1 MPLTCD
7 DGPDGLRGGVKMAS
21 RERLRA
27 ADELLSPAVEQTV
40 KALDPPESDAAVVAL
55 ARILAKTVDRMSDS
69 ERAAMIGQTAPQV
82 LRVLKELDDR
92 SRRRAAAAP
101 QQGTSNP
108 VREMR
113 RAYAA
118 RRAR

>member
-1 MPLTCD
+1 MGSRQPLRD
-7 DGPDGLRGGVKMAS
+7 AG
-21 RERLRA
+21 
-27 ADELLSPAVEQTV
+27 ELLAPAVDRMVE
-40 KALDPPESDAAVVAL
+40 AIDPPESDAAVVAL
-55 ARILAKTVDRMSDS
+55 ARILAKTVDRMSDA
-69 ERAAMIGQTAPQV
+69 ERAVMIGQTAPQV

-92 SRRRAAAAP
+92 ARRRAAASP
-101 QQGTSNP
+101 QQGASNP